1 MTPFTGVVK
10 LRIVE
15 ALDLRPTDYSTRH
28 AALAKTLDPYVS
40 IDIDEEHVYRSQ
52 TRNKTFRPQWNETLT
67 KTVADVE
74 NLTLTVFHDASIPPD
89 DFIANCNLTFDDL
102 LNGIKNEGRNDIWID
117 LEPAGKVHLVIELTE
132 AEAAQVVKKEP
143 QKEFKET
150 AGLNRRR
157 GAMRRRVH
165 QINGHKFMAT
175 FHRQPTY
182 CSHCKDFIWGI
193 GKQGYQCQGAYRV
206 PLSIVSPSFSCRS
219 VYLRRAQAVS
229 RVRDHHLSRGQRC
242 GRPAERALPDRRASP
257 LCSPQLQK
265 ADFL

>member
-1 MTPFTGVVK
+1 MSPFTGLVK

-89 DFIANCNLTFDDL
+89 DFIANCNVTFEDL
-102 LNGIKNEGRNDIWID
+102 LSGIKNEGRNDIWID
-117 LEPAGKVHLVIELTE
+117 LEPAGKVHLVVEL
-132 AEAAQVVKKEP
+132 AESEGAHVVKKEP

-193 GKQGYQCQGAYRV
+193 GKQGYQCQGESCPHLRSLGH
-206 PLSIVSPSFSCRS
+206 PLSLQC
-219 VYLRRAQAVS
+219 A
-229 RVRDHHLSRGQRC
+229 RVLFTSG
-242 GRPAERALPDRRASP
+242 ATST
-257 LCSPQLQK
+257 
-265 ADFL
+265 